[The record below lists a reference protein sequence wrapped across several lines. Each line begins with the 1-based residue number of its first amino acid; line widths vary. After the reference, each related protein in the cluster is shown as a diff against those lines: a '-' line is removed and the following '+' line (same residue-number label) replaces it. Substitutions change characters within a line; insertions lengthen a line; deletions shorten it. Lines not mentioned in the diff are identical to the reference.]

1 MQKNLKSSVV
11 LIFTV
16 FSVLLLAGHIN
27 AGFRTAIIMDD
38 PQARTARDI
47 FIANC
52 ARCHGADGSGATE
65 QGRKLDVPDLREK
78 AKNDSTA
85 KIVRVVTNGRDDMP
99 AFGKK
104 LSRKEISS
112 LATYLRKL

>member
-1 MQKNLKSSVV
+1 MQKNLKTCIV
-11 LIFTV
+11 LIFAV
-16 FSVLLLAGHIN
+16 LSVLLLAGHIN
-27 AGFRTAIIMDD
+27 AGFRSATTMDD
-38 PQARTARDI
+38 LQARTAREI

-52 ARCHGADGSGATE
+52 ARCHGADGLGETE

-78 AKNDSTA
+78 AKHDSTA

-112 LATYLRKL
+112 LAAYLRKL